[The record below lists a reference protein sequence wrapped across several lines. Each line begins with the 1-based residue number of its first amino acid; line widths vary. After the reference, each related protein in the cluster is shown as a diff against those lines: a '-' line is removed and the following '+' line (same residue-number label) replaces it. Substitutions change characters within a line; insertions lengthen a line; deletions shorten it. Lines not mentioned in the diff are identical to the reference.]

1 MIKYKTIRSYLCDK
15 HGLLTIAMHVNKK
28 VYCACCLNEKL
39 IEYFGLDELTEF
51 DEVEVMER
59 EDES

>member
-1 MIKYKTIRSYLCDK
+1 
-15 HGLLTIAMHVNKK
+15 MHVNKK